1 VLNYEV
7 TKKGKGAG
15 TPKYQFSA
23 SNKNFEPW
31 LGDAEGAV
39 PLKEKEK

>member
-1 VLNYEV
+1 VLTYEV

-15 TPKYQFSA
+15 TPIDHFSIE
-23 SNKNFEPW
+23 NKRFEPW

-39 PLKEKEK
+39 ALKEQTK